1 MFMEELG
8 VAVNRGKSAHS
19 PVLNIQTSASK
30 PRLEGDWGFLTQ
42 ICYAWQAKIH
52 GLSRGEKF
60 DWISVHGPGI
70 TDASPTKKSFV
81 ARGDLR
87 YAWQAL
93 VEFMWPNPSDAEIA
107 SPLGRDDGGAYAQM
121 NMRAAG
127 ELLCANDT
135 MKHLAV
141 LNEVKKYVKGQYY
154 TQTDVAWDATLVYD
168 SANNPIKPG
177 STPAAPKLTNHEID
191 MVVVL
196 VMSGRSKLAH
206 RNTIRET
213 WAKHHKNVFFMV
225 GAHGCSIPKEYQR
238 AHSCFLKGVPPD
250 DMQAA
255 HDKALAAEDA
265 ALAKEAATYGDLV
278 QLPMVDSY
286 LSLPRKLKE
295 SYRWA
300 LERTGAKWLLKIDD
314 DSYVRVEKF
323 IADTSG
329 WKVGGNV
336 DKILHLGG
344 IQRGYPHQSGKWMDL
359 VYPKGKKYPPFPR
372 GAGHVA
378 NRPLASYIVEHSDSL
393 VEQQGEDTSMGV
405 WFKNA
410 PGKKEM
416 VVNTIIDATSNGN
429 CYMTNKHVIGHNIA
443 DKKMRAC
450 FAKTEGW
457 HRL

>member
-1 MFMEELG
+1 MKNFCEKASVSLIVLATLVGTVIVWTVGNQNLG
-8 VAVNRGKSAHS
+8 VLRTNNHGQLYF
-19 PVLNIQTSASK
+19 PNISSK
-30 PRLEGDWGFLTQ
+30 
-42 ICYAWQAKIH
+42 
-52 GLSRGEKF
+52 
-60 DWISVHGPGI
+60 
-70 TDASPTKKSFV
+70 
-81 ARGDLR
+81 
-87 YAWQAL
+87 
-93 VEFMWPNPSDAEIA
+93 
-107 SPLGRDDGGAYAQM
+107 
-121 NMRAAG
+121 
-127 ELLCANDT
+127 
-135 MKHLAV
+135 
-141 LNEVKKYVKGQYY
+141 
-154 TQTDVAWDATLVYD
+154 DVAWDATLVYD
-168 SANNPIKPG
+168 SDNNPIKRG
-177 STPAAPKLTNHEID
+177 STPAAPKITNPEID
-191 MVVVL
+191 TVVVL

-213 WAKHHKNVFFMV
+213 WAKQHKNVFFMV
-225 GAHGCSIPKEYQR
+225 GAHGCSIPKKYQR
-238 AHSCFLKGVPPD
+238 THSCFLKGVPPD
-250 DMQAA
+250 DVQAA

-278 QLPMVDSY
+278 LLPMVDSC

-314 DSYVRVEKF
+314 DAYVRVEKF
-323 IADTSG
+323 IAHVSG
-329 WKVGGNV
+329 WKDGGNV
-336 DKILHLGG
+336 DKILHIGG
-344 IQRGYPHQSGKWMDL
+344 IQRGYPNQSGKWMNL